1 MKRVVALLVGS
12 ASLVAAASLML
23 APRNAA
29 ASDNSFALSV
39 NVPAAKKG
47 QRAVVRVH
55 IAPGSGYH
63 MNKDFPTALVL
74 TAPEGV
80 AVEKLRQNAKD
91 AVKLEEAG
99 ADFDVALTA
108 SAVGKQVVTGD
119 LKFAVCTATS
129 CDPKREKLSFTVDV
143 K

>member
-1 MKRVVALLVGS
+1 MKRVVALLV
-12 ASLVAAASLML
+12 AAASVVVT
-23 APRNAA
+23 APLVN
-29 ASDNSFALSV
+29 ASDNSFSLSF

-63 MNKDFPTALVL
+63 VNKDFPTSLVL
-74 TAPEGV
+74 APPTGI
-80 AVEKLRQNAKD
+80 AVEKLRQEAKD

-108 SAVGKQVVTGD
+108 SAAGKQVVTGD
-119 LKFAVCTATS
+119 LKFAVCSATT
-129 CDPKREKLSFTVDV
+129 CDPKREKVSFTVDV